1 MRTPVSG
8 WHPLM
13 SRANPLDMQPADG
26 LPRHD
31 CFKRTTFSAD
41 LPPHRAQKTNW
52 PVFHKE

>member
-1 MRTPVSG
+1 
-8 WHPLM
+8 M
-13 SRANPLDMQPADG
+13 SRANPFDMQPADG

-31 CFKRTTFSAD
+31 FFKRTTFSAD